1 MVTINWI
8 NNKNIGNKVSML
20 EFINKDASSIRG
32 IFLSGT
38 SGLASARGLNR
49 LPCPAAMIKHFIIN

>member
-32 IFLSGT
+32 IFS
-38 SGLASARGLNR
+38 S
-49 LPCPAAMIKHFIIN
+49 